1 MRRSS
6 YSFSIPIFLT
16 SASVASILSKTR
28 RIYNLKRLIWLLS
41 VSFFKAGDGYSR
53 EITDHVQDYEPEG
66 CNCDNKTEYDRA
78 TINAACTQALN
89 LASQGQTLGRDKYPH
104 VYNGNCSLVPIN
116 LVKSDPLQDY
126 EKFQFEHA
134 QKPYLEFPILE
145 SGAYTDNE
153 SPGAD
158 RVIIGSISTDY
169 SSAIFCAVITHDG
182 STKNGFTECKDDTV
196 NTDGKGTWDTEK
208 TQGRGREPGPGRDL
222 LDRIDL

>member
-1 MRRSS
+1 
-6 YSFSIPIFLT
+6 
-16 SASVASILSKTR
+16 
-28 RIYNLKRLIWLLS
+28 
-41 VSFFKAGDGYSR
+41 
-53 EITDHVQDYEPEG
+53 
-66 CNCDNKTEYDRA
+66 
-78 TINAACTQALN
+78 
-89 LASQGQTLGRDKYPH
+89 
-104 VYNGNCSLVPIN
+104 VPIN

-196 NTDGKGTWDTEK
+196 NTDGKGTWSQDLVETCWIGS
-208 TQGRGREPGPGRDL
+208 TCRRDLDFFPPSNGVQPVLTREPSILHSHLSSHLISKFVWKASTSSRSA
-222 LDRIDL
+222 R